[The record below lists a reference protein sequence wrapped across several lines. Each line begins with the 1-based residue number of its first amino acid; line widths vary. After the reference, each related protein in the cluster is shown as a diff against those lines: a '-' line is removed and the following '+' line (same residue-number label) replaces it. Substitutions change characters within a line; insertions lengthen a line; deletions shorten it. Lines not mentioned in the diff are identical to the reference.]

1 MKNKSSCIK
10 GFTLIE
16 LLVVVLI
23 IGILAAVALPQYQK
37 AVEKAHTAEMISF
50 VSNAKKA
57 VSLYLLEN
65 GFPSSAVPIQLLQS
79 EDLNIDLTN
88 GLNCPGND
96 GRCYSK
102 YYAYRI
108 YCNSSNCNVEVFRTV
123 KPNLVDEL
131 HLKGGV
137 ATFDGKT
144 WGDEAKVS
152 SEIGQVSC
160 KELAKLGNNSS
171 SCSL

>member
-65 GFPSSAVPIQLLQS
+65 GFPSTQTELLQS
-79 EDLNIDLTN
+79 EDLTIDLTN
-88 GLNCPGND
+88 GLDCTLDSGT
-96 GRCYSK
+96 CFSK
-102 YYAYRI
+102 YYAYRVDCSPGYCQI
-108 YCNSSNCNVEVFRTV
+108 YVLRTV
-123 KPNLVDEL
+123 SPNQTDEL
-131 HLKGGV
+131 HLKSNLSTTAG
-137 ATFDGKT
+137 TT
-144 WGDEAKVS
+144 WNYDPRIY
-152 SEIGQVSC
+152 SEIGQINC
-160 KELAKLGNNSS
+160 KELAKLSDNSPD
-171 SCSL
+171 CSL